1 MDNFKKILVKTRNL
15 PFILDKPL
23 SDLLTLLGF
32 TAVKVQEDNIVGEL
46 YLTAE
51 PSDKAFSICC
61 ADFIDLTGIKLS
73 AECKL
78 ETRAERGEWTRSAKI
93 AMLSVLIQAFDI
105 ANPPWGILTGVRPGK
120 LANKILF
127 SGEDPEKV
135 LVEKYL
141 LAGSNAKL
149 ISDIAKKQNSILSKS
164 FKDIAVYIGVPY
176 CPSRCLYCSFPAGV
190 MPAEDEFQQNFC
202 NSVEE
207 DIRAVVQLVSMYGL
221 HIKSL
226 YIGGGTPTSLN
237 DIFFRK
243 LMKCVSTNFSVDLI
257 GEFTVEAGRPDCLT
271 ADKLLAMEEAGVNRI
286 SINPQTMHDRT
297 LVTIGRQHTVKQVY
311 EAFTAIRK
319 SNIPVV
325 NMDLIVGLPQEGIND
340 IEYSLDKMLDFY
352 PENLTVH
359 TLALKK
365 NSPLFHMWKDYEFI
379 SAEEAS
385 LVFDHAALAAE
396 KLGMGPYYLY
406 RQHYMLGNLAN
417 IGYAK
422 PGTEC
427 IYNMQMMEEQYTVI
441 GIGPSSATKVPASD
455 GHHLYKFHMPKN
467 FYDYKTNAQQLF
479 AKRAETIAL
488 RYEQE
493 EENC

>member
-105 ANPPWGILTGVRPGK
+105 ENPPWGILTGVRPGK

-297 LVTIGRQHTVKQVY
+297 LVTIGRQHNVKQVY

>member
-1 MDNFKKILVKTRNL
+1 MDNLKKILLKTRNL
-15 PFILDKPL
+15 PFNLDKPL
-23 SDLLTLLGF
+23 SDLLMLLGF

-46 YLTAE
+46 YLRAE
-51 PSDKAFSICC
+51 PSDKAFSICA
-61 ADFIDLTGIKLS
+61 ADFSDLSGIKFS
-73 AECKL
+73 TECKL
-78 ETRAERGEWTRSAKI
+78 ETRAERGEWAHCAKI
-93 AMLSVLIQAFDI
+93 VMLSALKQAFGVSDP
-105 ANPPWGILTGVRPGK
+105 AWGVLTGVRPGK

-127 SGEDPEKV
+127 AGNDPEKV

-141 LAGSNAKL
+141 LSSSNAKL

-164 FKDIAVYIGVPY
+164 FKDIAIYIGVPY
-176 CPSRCLYCSFPAGV
+176 CPSRCLYCSFPAGI
-190 MPAEDEFQQNFC
+190 MPADEEFQQNFC
-202 NSVEE
+202 NIVEE

-221 HIKSL
+221 RIKSL

-237 DIFFRK
+237 NIFFQK
-243 LMKCVSTNFSVDLI
+243 LMKCVSTNFSIGLI
-257 GEFTVEAGRPDCLT
+257 DEFTVEAGRPDCLT
-271 ADKLLAMEEAGVNRI
+271 AEKLHAMEEAGVNRI

-311 EAFTAIRK
+311 DAFTAIRK
-319 SNIPVV
+319 GNIPVV
-325 NMDLIVGLPQEGIND
+325 NMDLIVGLPQEGIKD
-340 IEYSLDKMLDFY
+340 IKYSLDKMLDFY

-365 NSPLFHMWKDYEFI
+365 TSPLFQICKDYEFI
-379 SAEEAS
+379 SADEAS
-385 LVFDHAALAAE
+385 LAFDYASLVAE
-396 KLGMGPYYLY
+396 KLGMSPYYLY

-467 FYDYKTNAQQLF
+467 FFDYKTNAKQLF
-479 AKRAETIAL
+479 AKRAEIIAL

-493 EENC
+493 E

>member
-297 LVTIGRQHTVKQVY
+297 LVTIGRQHNVKQVY

-455 GHHLYKFHMPKN
+455 DHHLYKFHMPKN
-467 FYDYKTNAQQLF
+467 FYDYKTNAKQLF
-479 AKRAETIAL
+479 TKRAETIAL

-493 EENC
+493 E

>member
-1 MDNFKKILVKTRNL
+1 MEKFKRVLIKTRNF
-15 PFILDKPL
+15 PFNLDKTM
-23 SDLLTLLGF
+23 SDFLIILGF
-32 TAVKVQEDNIVGEL
+32 TTNKIQSDDNIVGEL
-46 YLTAE
+46 YLRAE
-51 PSDKAFSICC
+51 PLDKAFSICC
-61 ADFIDLTGIKLS
+61 ADFVNMAGTRYSTKF
-73 AECKL
+73 EV
-78 ETRAERGEWTRSAKI
+78 ETNAERGEWARCVKI
-93 AMLSVLIQAFDI
+93 TIFLVLKKAFEVSDP
-105 ANPPWGILTGVRPGK
+105 AWGVLTGVRPGK

-127 SGEDPEKV
+127 AGSDPEKV

-141 LAGSNAKL
+141 LSDSNAKL
-149 ISDIAKKQNSILSKS
+149 ISDIAKRQNFILSKS

-176 CPSRCLYCSFPAGV
+176 CPSRCLYCSFPAGI
-190 MPAEDEFQQNFC
+190 MPDDEEFQQNFC

-221 HIKSL
+221 RIKSL

-237 DIFFRK
+237 DIFFQK
-243 LMKCVSTNFSVDLI
+243 LMKSVSNNFYIGLI
-257 GEFTVEAGRPDCLT
+257 DEFTVEAGRPDCLT
-271 ADKLLAMEEAGVNRI
+271 VGKLHAMEEAGVNRI

-297 LVTIGRQHTVKQVY
+297 LVTIGRRHSVKQVY
-311 EAFTAIRK
+311 DAFTAIRK
-319 SNIPVV
+319 SNIAAV
-325 NMDLIVGLPQEGIND
+325 NMDLIVGLPQESIKD
-340 IEYSLDKMLDFY
+340 IEYSLDKMLEFY

-359 TLALKK
+359 ALALKK
-365 NSPLFHMWKDYEFI
+365 TSPLFQIWKDYEFI
-379 SAEEAS
+379 SANEAS
-385 LVFDHAALAAE
+385 LIFDHASLVAE
-396 KLGMGPYYLY
+396 KLGMSPYYLY

-467 FYDYKTNAQQLF
+467 FYDYRNNAKQLF

-493 EENC
+493 E

>member
-297 LVTIGRQHTVKQVY
+297 LVTIGRQHNVKQVY

>member
-1 MDNFKKILVKTRNL
+1 MDNFKNIIVKTKNL
-15 PFILDKPL
+15 PFNMDKSL
-23 SDLLTLLGF
+23 SDLLMLLGF
-32 TAVKVQEDNIVGEL
+32 TANAKKDDIVGEL

-51 PSDKAFSICC
+51 LSNKAFSVCC
-61 ADFIDLTGIKLS
+61 ADFIGLS
-73 AECKL
+73 GTTFSAKCELAPK
-78 ETRAERGEWTRSAKI
+78 AERGEWTRSTKI
-93 AMLSVLIQAFDI
+93 VMLSVIKQAFGVADP
-105 ANPPWGILTGVRPGK
+105 AWGVLTGVRPGK

-127 SGEDPEKV
+127 TGNDPEK
-135 LVEKYL
+135 LLIEKYL
-141 LAGSNAKL
+141 LSGSNAKL

-164 FKDIAVYIGVPY
+164 FKDIAIYIGVPY

-190 MPAEDEFQQNFC
+190 MPIEDEFQQNFC

-221 HIKSL
+221 RIKSL
-226 YIGGGTPTSLN
+226 YIGGGTPTSLSN
-237 DIFFRK
+237 IFFQK
-243 LMKCVSTNFSVDLI
+243 LMESVSTNFSIDLI
-257 GEFTVEAGRPDCLT
+257 DEFTVEAGRPDCLT
-271 ADKLLAMEEAGVNRI
+271 SEKLHAMEEAGVNRI

-297 LVTIGRQHTVKQVY
+297 LVTIGRRHTVQQIY
-311 EAFTAIRK
+311 DAFTAIHK
-319 SNIPVV
+319 SRISVV
-325 NMDLIVGLPQEGIND
+325 NMDLIVGLPQEGIKD
-340 IEYSLDKMLDFY
+340 IEYSLDKMLDFC

-365 NSPLFHMWKDYEFI
+365 NSPLFQIWKDYEFI

-385 LVFDHAALAAE
+385 LVFGHASLVAE
-396 KLGMGPYYLY
+396 KLGMSPYYLY

-467 FYDYKTNAQQLF
+467 FYDYKTNAKQLF
-479 AKRAETIAL
+479 TKRAETIAL

-493 EENC
+493 E

>member
-493 EENC
+493 E

>member
-297 LVTIGRQHTVKQVY
+297 LVTIGRQHNVKQVY

-340 IEYSLDKMLDFY
+340 IEYSLDKMLDYY
-352 PENLTVH
+352 PENLTVQ
-359 TLALKK
+359 TIALKK

-406 RQHYMLGNLAN
+406 RQHYMLCNLAN

-427 IYNMQMMEEQYTVI
+427 IYNMRMMEEQYTVI

>member
-78 ETRAERGEWTRSAKI
+78 ETRAERGEWTRCAKI

-207 DIRAVVQLVSMYGL
+207 DIRAVVQLISMYGL

-243 LMKCVSTNFSVDLI
+243 LMKCVSTNFTVDLI

-441 GIGPSSATKVPASD
+441 GIGPSSATKVPAAD

-467 FYDYKTNAQQLF
+467 FYDYKKNAKELF

-493 EENC
+493 E

>member
-1 MDNFKKILVKTRNL
+1 MDNFKNIIVKTKNL
-15 PFILDKPL
+15 PFNMDKTL
-23 SDLLTLLGF
+23 SDLLMLLGF
-32 TAVKVQEDNIVGEL
+32 TANAKRDDIVGEL

-51 PSDKAFSICC
+51 LSNKAFSVCC
-61 ADFIDLTGIKLS
+61 ADFIGLS
-73 AECKL
+73 GTTFSAKCELAPK
-78 ETRAERGEWTRSAKI
+78 AERGEWTRSTKI
-93 AMLSVLIQAFDI
+93 VMLSVIKQAFGVADP
-105 ANPPWGILTGVRPGK
+105 AWGVLTGVRPGK

-127 SGEDPEKV
+127 TGNDPEK
-135 LVEKYL
+135 LLIEKYL
-141 LAGSNAKL
+141 LSGSNAKL

-164 FKDIAVYIGVPY
+164 FKDIAIYIGVPY

-190 MPAEDEFQQNFC
+190 MPIEDEFQQNFC

-297 LVTIGRQHTVKQVY
+297 LVTIGRQHNVKQVY

-467 FYDYKTNAQQLF
+467 FYDYKTNAKQLF
-479 AKRAETIAL
+479 TKRAETIAL

-493 EENC
+493 E

>member
-1 MDNFKKILVKTRNL
+1 MDNLKKILVKTRNL

-23 SDLLTLLGF
+23 SDLLMLLGF

-207 DIRAVVQLVSMYGL
+207 DIRAVVQLISMYGL

>member
-78 ETRAERGEWTRSAKI
+78 ETRAERGEWTRCAKI

-207 DIRAVVQLVSMYGL
+207 DIRAVVQLISMYGL

-493 EENC
+493 E

>member
-297 LVTIGRQHTVKQVY
+297 LVTIGRQHNVKQVY

-467 FYDYKTNAQQLF
+467 FYDYKTNAKQLF
-479 AKRAETIAL
+479 TKRAETIAL

-493 EENC
+493 E

>member
-1 MDNFKKILVKTRNL
+1 MDNLKKILVKTRNL

-78 ETRAERGEWTRSAKI
+78 ETRAERGEWTRCAKI

-297 LVTIGRQHTVKQVY
+297 LVTIGRQHNVKQVY

-493 EENC
+493 E